1 LAASASLKSE
11 LSSESNTER
20 GSRVCVYIAT
30 HRTWKVGVYL
40 LYCNE
45 SKRIYLYEATS

>member
-1 LAASASLKSE
+1 MAASASLKSE
-11 LSSESNTER
+11 LSSDLTER

-45 SKRIYLYEATS
+45 SKRIYLYKATS

>member
-1 LAASASLKSE
+1 MAASASLKSE
-11 LSSESNTER
+11 LSSDFTD

>member
-1 LAASASLKSE
+1 MAASASLKSE
-11 LSSESNTER
+11 LSSDRR